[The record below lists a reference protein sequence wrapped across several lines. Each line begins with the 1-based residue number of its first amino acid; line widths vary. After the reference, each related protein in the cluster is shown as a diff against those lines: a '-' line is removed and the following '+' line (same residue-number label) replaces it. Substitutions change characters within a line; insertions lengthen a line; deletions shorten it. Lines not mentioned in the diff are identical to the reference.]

1 MDGRLRGR
9 IVGNVMRTH
18 ATNTLLAVSC
28 LLASGCG
35 QDLDVGS
42 DVLWSSRFEGGNFAE
57 WTPVPF
63 GFGNESATAP
73 NTIEVSSER
82 AHRGTYA
89 AKLTASGTATN
100 PQGIGASL
108 VQNGGL
114 PSQAYYSAWYYL
126 PQSVTVGYYW
136 VIMKVRAELGNPP
149 TQKELF
155 DVNLTNPSAGKMSLR
170 VFDNRDPP
178 YGGDLPLDVPN
189 FPPDVPVNTWFQL
202 EAFYRDASD
211 STGRLTLWLDG
222 VQILDWQGPTG
233 LTSWVAW
240 DVVSVGWGL
249 LPEPAILYVDDCAVS
264 RTRVGPAGLLAE

>member
-9 IVGNVMRTH
+9 IVGNLMKTFV
-18 ATNTLLAVSC
+18 ANTVLAVSC

-82 AHRGTYA
+82 THQESLFA
-89 AKLTASGTATN
+89 AKLTVSGTATN
-100 PQGIGASL
+100 TQGIGASF

-114 PSQAYYSAWYYL
+114 PTQAYYSSWYYL

-136 VIMKVRAELGNPP
+136 VIMKFRAALGNPP
-149 TQKELF
+149 TQGELF
-155 DVNLTNPSAGKMSLR
+155 DVNLTNPSAGRMSLR
-170 VFDNRDPP
+170 VYDHRNG
-178 YGGDLPLDVPN
+178 GGDLLLDVLEPV
-189 FPPDVPVNTWFQL
+189 VPVNTWFQL

-211 STGRLTLWLDG
+211 STGRFTLWLDG
-222 VQILDWQGPTG
+222 LQVVDLPGSTG

-240 DVVSVGWGL
+240 DVVSVGEAL
-249 LPEPAILYVDDCAVS
+249 FPEPAILYVDDCAIS
-264 RTRVGPAGLLAE
+264 RTRVGTTGLLTE